1 MRQHYIQGARNF
13 FRLTAP
19 VLGLFVF
26 LIIALSGSTSAQPFN
41 HEALFSDASS
51 SGLSIV
57 PASCPSDPHYAGE
70 CSASCYFNSQEVP
83 HGSSVTAYQTP
94 SVPYGSSCVSE
105 SRSCDNGA
113 LSGSYA
119 HASCSVNPPS
129 SCTLDGTSVPHGTWA
144 TAYQTA
150 TVPFGSSCTSE
161 GRYCDD
167 GALSG
172 SYPHASCTVDSPT
185 TCPLDGTIIPHGG
198 DLMCYSTR
206 TAPSG
211 TLCNT
216 YSQNRSCYD
225 GTLSGDSAY
234 EYASCNCT
242 PSYSC
247 SGNSILYTDA
257 SCNTSPSAI
266 CVAPAFCSAGFSTC
280 QYPPPEV
287 VPAYGKS
294 GHVFSAPSFVI
305 KDSTTQLFWNV
316 TNVTSCTVS
325 GSNGQSWSGANAG
338 CADVTCDAGSN
349 GKTTLPITAMTTY
362 TLSCTGA
369 DSSVFSEQA
378 IIRLAPEF
386 GDE

>member
-1 MRQHYIQGARNF
+1 MRQHYLF
-13 FRLTAP
+13 SAP
-19 VLGLFVF
+19 SPIRLFVTALYLFAFF
-26 LIIALSGSTSAQPFN
+26 LVGFSFLSQAQPYT
-41 HEALFSDASS
+41 HEALFSDSSS
-51 SGLSIV
+51 SGLAIV

-70 CSASCYFNSQEVP
+70 CSQPCYFNGLEVP

-94 SVPYGSSCVSE
+94 NVPYGSSCVSE

-119 HASCSVNPPS
+119 YASCSVNAPS
-129 SCTLDGTSVPHGTWA
+129 NCTLDGTTVTHGTWA
-144 TAYQTA
+144 TAYQSA
-150 TVPFGSSCTSE
+150 TVPFGSSCTSQ
-161 GRYCDD
+161 GRYCDN
-167 GALSG
+167 GSLSG
-172 SYPHASCTVDSPT
+172 TYAYASCTVDSPT
-185 TCPLDGTIIPHGG
+185 TCPLDGTIIPHGEART
-198 DLMCYSTR
+198 CFSTR

-211 TLCNT
+211 TLCST
-216 YSQNRSCYD
+216 YSQNRSCYN

-234 EYASCNCT
+234 QYASCSCT

-247 SGNSILYTDA
+247 SGNSIQYTNA
-257 SCNTSPSAI
+257 SCITSTIAT
-266 CVAPAFCSAGFSTC
+266 CVAPAFCSPGFSTC

-287 VPAYGKS
+287 VPEYGKS

-305 KDSTTQLFWNV
+305 KDSTAQLFWNV

-338 CADVTCDAGSN
+338 CAGVTCDAGSS

-369 DSSVFSEQA
+369 DSSIFSEQA